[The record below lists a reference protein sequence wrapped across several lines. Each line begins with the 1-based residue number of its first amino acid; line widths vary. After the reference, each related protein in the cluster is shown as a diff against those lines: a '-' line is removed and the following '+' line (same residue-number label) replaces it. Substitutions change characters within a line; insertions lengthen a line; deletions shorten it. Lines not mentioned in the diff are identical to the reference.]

1 MAEDWRLIGL
11 LGLLLLSVCIPVD
24 AEVYTALAEMEELLE
39 TESVLINNLEGYI
52 RVQENKLSF
61 LKNKMD
67 DYQREHADASS
78 DITAYVSNPIN
89 AYLLTKR
96 LTTDWKQVENL
107 MEHDVGAEFVQNI
120 SQYRNIMKFPSE
132 EDLNGAAV
140 ALLRLQDTYQLD
152 TSSVARGKLNG
163 IQYST
168 AMSSDDCFELGRQS
182 YVNHDY
188 HHTVLWMNEAM
199 SRMLEEPSNHTQSF
213 TKADILEY
221 LAFSTYKE
229 GDIEVALTMT
239 NELLQLLPHH
249 ERANGNKRFY
259 EKEIAS
265 RVQLKKMKGDDGS
278 DEMPKSDLP
287 VAKSDAS
294 VYDMSERRS
303 YNMLCRGELKPSPRD
318 LRPLRCRYVTNNVPF
333 LRLGPLKLE
342 EAHKEPYIVIYHDA
356 MYDSEMDLIKRMARP
371 RFRRATVQNSITGA
385 LETAN
390 YRISKSA
397 WLKTEEDRVIGTV
410 VQRTAD
416 MTGLDMDSAEEL
428 QVVNY
433 GIGGHYEP
441 HFDFARKEE
450 KRAFEGLNLGNRI
463 ATVLFYMSDVEQG
476 GATVFTSLHTA
487 LVPRKGT
494 AAFWM
499 NLHRDGE
506 GDVRTRHAACPVLTG
521 TKWGMSWESI
531 RNSINPLINFDLPPP
546 KIVSNKWIHER
557 GQEFRRPCSM
567 DEDHG
572 EFAI

>member
-1 MAEDWRLIGL
+1 MSVDWQVLGGL
-11 LGLLLLSVCIPVD
+11 CLLLVGVAVNGEL
-24 AEVYTALAEMEELLE
+24 YTALAEMEELLE
-39 TESVLINNLEGYI
+39 TESVLITNLEGYI
-52 RVQENKLSF
+52 RVQEDKLSF

-67 DYQREHADASS
+67 EYQREHADAAS

-96 LTTDWKQVENL
+96 LTTDWRQVENL
-107 MEHDVGAEFVQNI
+107 MEHDVGTDFLQNLT
-120 SQYRNIMKFPSE
+120 QYRNVLKFPSD

-168 AMSSDDCFELGRQS
+168 EMSSDDCFELGRQS
-182 YVNHDY
+182 YVNNDY

-199 SRMLEEPSNHTQSF
+199 SRMLEEPLNQTQTF
-213 TKADILEY
+213 TRADVLEY

-229 GDIEVALTMT
+229 GNVESALVMT
-239 NELLQLLPHH
+239 NELLQLLPNH

-259 EKEIAS
+259 EKEIAH
-265 RVQLKKMKGDDGS
+265 QKEMKKMKGDDGT
-278 DEMPKSDLP
+278 DEMPVSDLP
-287 VAKSDAS
+287 VARSDTGELGVKERKS
-294 VYDMSERRS
+294 YE
-303 YNMLCRGELKPSPRD
+303 MLCRGELKPSPTYMRS
-318 LRPLRCRYVTNNVPF
+318 LRCRYVTNNVPF

-342 EAHKEPYIVIYHDA
+342 EAHKDPYIVIYHDA

-371 RFRRATVQNSITGA
+371 RFRRATVQNSVTGA

-397 WLKTEEDRVIGTV
+397 WLKTDEDSVIAKV

-416 MTGLDMDSAEEL
+416 MTGLDMESAEEL

-433 GIGGHYEP
+433 GIGGHYAP
-441 HFDFARKEE
+441 HFDFARREE

-476 GATVFTSLHTA
+476 GATVFTTLRTA
-487 LVPRKGT
+487 LWPKRGT

-506 GDVRTRHAACPVLTG
+506 GDKRTQHAACPVLTG
-521 TKWGMSWESI
+521 TKW
-531 RNSINPLINFDLPPP
+531 
-546 KIVSNKWIHER
+546 VSNKWIHER
-557 GQEFRRPCSM
+557 GQEFRRPCALN
-567 DEDHG
+567 EDSG
-572 EFAI
+572 DFAI

>member
-1 MAEDWRLIGL
+1 
-11 LGLLLLSVCIPVD
+11 
-24 AEVYTALAEMEELLE
+24 ME
-39 TESVLINNLEGYI
+39 TFFDFIS
-52 RVQENKLSF
+52 S
-61 LKNKMD
+61 KMD
-67 DYQREHADASS
+67 EYQREHADAAS

-96 LTTDWKQVENL
+96 LTTDWRQVENL
-107 MEHDVGAEFVQNI
+107 MEHDVGTDFLQNLT
-120 SQYRNIMKFPSE
+120 QYRNVLKFPSD

-168 AMSSDDCFELGRQS
+168 EMSSDDCFELGRQS
-182 YVNHDY
+182 YVNNDY

-199 SRMLEEPSNHTQSF
+199 SRMLEEPLNQTQTF
-213 TKADILEY
+213 TRADVLEY

-229 GDIEVALTMT
+229 GNVESALVMT
-239 NELLQLLPHH
+239 NELLQLLPNH

-259 EKEIAS
+259 EKEIAH
-265 RVQLKKMKGDDGS
+265 QKEMKKMKGDDGT
-278 DEMPKSDLP
+278 DEMPVSDLP
-287 VAKSDAS
+287 VARSDTGELGVKERKS
-294 VYDMSERRS
+294 YE
-303 YNMLCRGELKPSPRD
+303 MLCRGELKPSPTYMRS
-318 LRPLRCRYVTNNVPF
+318 LRCRYVTNNVPF

-342 EAHKEPYIVIYHDA
+342 EAHKDPYIVIYHDA

-371 RFRRATVQNSITGA
+371 RFRRATVQNSVTGA

-397 WLKTEEDRVIGTV
+397 WLKTDEDSVIAKV

-416 MTGLDMDSAEEL
+416 MTGLDMESAEEL

-433 GIGGHYEP
+433 GIGGHYAP
-441 HFDFARKEE
+441 HFDFARREE

-476 GATVFTSLHTA
+476 GATVFTTLRTA
-487 LVPRKGT
+487 LWPKRGT

-506 GDVRTRHAACPVLTG
+506 GDKRTQHAACPVLTG
-521 TKWGMSWESI
+521 TKW
-531 RNSINPLINFDLPPP
+531 
-546 KIVSNKWIHER
+546 VSNKWIHER
-557 GQEFRRPCSM
+557 GQEFRRPCALN
-567 DEDHG
+567 EDSG
-572 EFAI
+572 DFAI

>member
-1 MAEDWRLIGL
+1 MAADWRLMLL
-11 LGLLLLSVCIPVD
+11 LGVLLFVGGPVNG
-24 AEVYTALAEMEELLE
+24 EVYTALAEMEELLE
-39 TESVLINNLEGYI
+39 TESVLITNLEGYI
-52 RVQENKLSF
+52 RVQENKLNF

-67 DYQREHADASS
+67 EYQREHADASS

-96 LTTDWKQVENL
+96 LTTDWRQVENL
-107 MEHDVGAEFVQNI
+107 MEHDVGTDFVQNI
-120 SQYRNIMKFPSE
+120 TQYRNVLKFPSD

-168 AMSSDDCFELGRQS
+168 EMSSDDCFELGRQS
-182 YVNHDY
+182 YVNNDY
-188 HHTVLWMNEAM
+188 YHTVLWMNEAM
-199 SRMLEEPSNHTQSF
+199 ARMLEEPTNHTQSF

-229 GDIEVALTMT
+229 GNIESALTMT

-259 EKEIAS
+259 EKEIANQL
-265 RVQLKKMKGDDGS
+265 QLKKMKGDDGT

-287 VAKSDAS
+287 VAKSDPAIF
-294 VYDMSERRS
+294 DLTERRA
-303 YNMLCRGELKPSPRD
+303 YEMLCRGELKPSPSD

-342 EAHKEPYIVIYHDA
+342 EAHMDPYIVVFHDA
-356 MYDSEMDLIKRMARP
+356 MYDGEMDVIKRMARP
-371 RFRRATVQNSITGA
+371 RFRRATVQNSVTGA

-397 WLKTEEDRVIGTV
+397 WLKTHEDRVIETV

-450 KRAFEGLNLGNRI
+450 QRAFEGLNLGNRI

-487 LVPRKGT
+487 LFPKKGT

-521 TKWGMSWESI
+521 TKW
-531 RNSINPLINFDLPPP
+531 
-546 KIVSNKWIHER
+546 VSNKWIHER
-557 GQEFRRPCSM
+557 GQEFRRPCAL

>member
-1 MAEDWRLIGL
+1 MSADWRLLGGL
-11 LGLLLLSVCIPVD
+11 CLLLVGVAVNGEL
-24 AEVYTALAEMEELLE
+24 YTALAEMEELLE
-39 TESVLINNLEGYI
+39 TESVLITNLEGYI
-52 RVQENKLSF
+52 RVQEDKLSL

-67 DYQREHADASS
+67 EYQREHADAAS

-96 LTTDWKQVENL
+96 LTTDWRQVENL
-107 MEHDVGAEFVQNI
+107 MEHDVGTDFLQNLT
-120 SQYRNIMKFPSE
+120 QYRNVLKFPSD

-168 AMSSDDCFELGRQS
+168 EMSSDDCFELGRQS
-182 YVNHDY
+182 YVNNDY

-199 SRMLEEPSNHTQSF
+199 SRMLEEPLNQTQTF
-213 TKADILEY
+213 TRADVLEY

-229 GDIEVALTMT
+229 GNVESALVMT
-239 NELLQLLPHH
+239 NELLQLLPNH

-259 EKEIAS
+259 EKEIAH
-265 RVQLKKMKGDDGS
+265 QKEMKKMKGDDGT
-278 DEMPKSDLP
+278 DEMPVSDLP
-287 VAKSDAS
+287 VARSDTGELGVKERKS
-294 VYDMSERRS
+294 YE
-303 YNMLCRGELKPSPRD
+303 MLCRGELKPSPTYMRS
-318 LRPLRCRYVTNNVPF
+318 LRCRYVTNNVPF

-342 EAHKEPYIVIYHDA
+342 EAHKDPYIVIYHDA

-371 RFRRATVQNSITGA
+371 RFRRATVQNSVTGA

-397 WLKTEEDRVIGTV
+397 WLKTEEDSVIAKV

-416 MTGLDMDSAEEL
+416 MTGLDMESAEEL

-433 GIGGHYEP
+433 GIGGHYAP
-441 HFDFARKEE
+441 HFDFARREE

-476 GATVFTSLHTA
+476 GATVFTTLRTA
-487 LVPRKGT
+487 LWPKRGT

-506 GDVRTRHAACPVLTG
+506 GDKRTQHAACPVLTG
-521 TKWGMSWESI
+521 TKW
-531 RNSINPLINFDLPPP
+531 
-546 KIVSNKWIHER
+546 VSNKWIHER
-557 GQEFRRPCSM
+557 GQEFRRPCALN
-567 DEDHG
+567 EDSG
-572 EFAI
+572 DFAI

>member
-1 MAEDWRLIGL
+1 MAADWRLIGL
-11 LGLLLLSVCIPVD
+11 LSLSVLAVG

-39 TESVLINNLEGYI
+39 TESVLITNLEGYI
-52 RVQENKLSF
+52 REQENKLNF

-107 MEHDVGAEFVQNI
+107 MEHDVGTEFVQNI
-120 SQYRNIMKFPSE
+120 TQYRNILKFPSD

-168 AMSSDDCFELGRQS
+168 EMSSDDCFELGRQS

-199 SRMLEEPSNHTQSF
+199 ARMLEEPSNQTKSF

-229 GDIEVALTMT
+229 GNIEVALTMT
-239 NELLQLLPHH
+239 NELLKLLPHH

-259 EKEIAS
+259 EKEIANQQ
-265 RVQLKKMKGDDGS
+265 QLRKMKGDDGS

-287 VAKSDAS
+287 VAKSDPT
-294 VYDMSERRS
+294 VFDMTERKA
-303 YNMLCRGELKPSPRD
+303 YEMLCRGELKPSPAD

-342 EAHKEPYIVIYHDA
+342 EAHQEPYIVIYHDA
-356 MYDSEMDLIKRMARP
+356 MYDSEIELIKRMARP
-371 RFRRATVQNSITGA
+371 RFRRATVQNSVTGA

-397 WLKTEEDRVIGTV
+397 WLKTEEDHVIGTV

-487 LVPRKGT
+487 LFPKKGT

-521 TKWGMSWESI
+521 TKW
-531 RNSINPLINFDLPPP
+531 
-546 KIVSNKWIHER
+546 VSNKWIHER

-572 EFAI
+572 DFAI

>member
-1 MAEDWRLIGL
+1 MSADWRLLGGL
-11 LGLLLLSVCIPVD
+11 CLLLLLGVAVNG
-24 AEVYTALAEMEELLE
+24 ELYTALAEMEELFE
-39 TESVLINNLEGYI
+39 TESVLITNLEGYI
-52 RVQENKLSF
+52 RVQEDKLSF
-61 LKNKMD
+61 LKIKMD
-67 DYQREHADASS
+67 EYQREHADAAS

-96 LTTDWKQVENL
+96 LTTDWRQVENL
-107 MEHDVGAEFVQNI
+107 MEHDVGTDFLQNLT
-120 SQYRNIMKFPSE
+120 QYRNVLKFPSD

-168 AMSSDDCFELGRQS
+168 EMSSDDCFELGRQS
-182 YVNHDY
+182 YVNNDY

-199 SRMLEEPSNHTQSF
+199 SRMLEEPLNQTQTF
-213 TKADILEY
+213 TRADVLEY

-229 GDIEVALTMT
+229 GNVESALVMT
-239 NELLQLLPHH
+239 NELLQLLPNH

-259 EKEIAS
+259 EKEIAH
-265 RVQLKKMKGDDGS
+265 QKEMKKMKGDDGT
-278 DEMPKSDLP
+278 DEMPVSDLP
-287 VAKSDAS
+287 VARSDTGELGVKERKS
-294 VYDMSERRS
+294 YE
-303 YNMLCRGELKPSPRD
+303 MLCRGELKPSPTYMRS
-318 LRPLRCRYVTNNVPF
+318 LRCRYVTNNVPF

-342 EAHKEPYIVIYHDA
+342 EAHKDPYIVIYHDA

-397 WLKTEEDRVIGTV
+397 WLKTEEDSVIAKV

-416 MTGLDMDSAEEL
+416 MTGLDMESAEEL

-433 GIGGHYEP
+433 GIGGHYAP
-441 HFDFARKEE
+441 HFDFARREE

-476 GATVFTSLHTA
+476 GATVFTTLRTA
-487 LVPRKGT
+487 LWPKRGT

-506 GDVRTRHAACPVLTG
+506 GDKRTQHAACPVLTG
-521 TKWGMSWESI
+521 TKW
-531 RNSINPLINFDLPPP
+531 
-546 KIVSNKWIHER
+546 VSNKWIHER
-557 GQEFRRPCSM
+557 GQEFRRPCALN
-567 DEDHG
+567 EDSG
-572 EFAI
+572 DFAI

>member
-1 MAEDWRLIGL
+1 MAADWRLMFL
-11 LGLLLLSVCIPVD
+11 LGVLLLVGFPVNG
-24 AEVYTALAEMEELLE
+24 EVYTALAEMEELLE
-39 TESVLINNLEGYI
+39 TESALITNLEGYI
-52 RVQENKLSF
+52 RAQENKLNF

-67 DYQREHADASS
+67 EYQREHADASS

-96 LTTDWKQVENL
+96 LTTDWRQVENL
-107 MEHDVGAEFVQNI
+107 MEHDVGTDFVQNI
-120 SQYRNIMKFPSE
+120 TQYRNVLKFPSD

-168 AMSSDDCFELGRQS
+168 EMSSDDCFELGRQS

-188 HHTVLWMNEAM
+188 YHTVLWMNEAM
-199 SRMLEEPSNHTQSF
+199 ARMLEEPTNHTQSF
-213 TKADILEY
+213 TKADVLEY

-229 GDIEVALTMT
+229 GNIESALTMT

-265 RVQLKKMKGDDGS
+265 QLQLKKMKGDDGT

-287 VAKSDAS
+287 VAKSDPAIF
-294 VYDMSERRS
+294 DMTERRA
-303 YNMLCRGELKPSPRD
+303 YEMLCRGELKPSPTD

-342 EAHKEPYIVIYHDA
+342 EAHMEPYIVIYHDA
-356 MYDSEMDLIKRMARP
+356 MYDSEIDIIKRMARP
-371 RFRRATVQNSITGA
+371 RFRRATVQNSVTGA

-397 WLKTEEDRVIGTV
+397 WLKTHEDQVIETV

-450 KRAFEGLNLGNRI
+450 QRAFEGLNLGNRI
-463 ATVLFYMSDVEQG
+463 ATVLFYMSDVQQG

-487 LVPRKGT
+487 LFPRKGT

-521 TKWGMSWESI
+521 TKW
-531 RNSINPLINFDLPPP
+531 
-546 KIVSNKWIHER
+546 VSNKWIHER
-557 GQEFRRPCSM
+557 GQEFRRPCSL

>member
-1 MAEDWRLIGL
+1 MAADWRLMCL
-11 LGLLLLSVCIPVD
+11 LGVLLLVGAPVSG
-24 AEVYTALAEMEELLE
+24 EVFTALAEMEELLE
-39 TESVLINNLEGYI
+39 TESVLITNLEGYI
-52 RVQENKLSF
+52 RVQENKLNF

-67 DYQREHADASS
+67 EYQREHADASS
-78 DITAYVSNPIN
+78 DITGYVSNPIN

-96 LTTDWKQVENL
+96 LTTDWRQVENL
-107 MEHDVGAEFVQNI
+107 MEHDVGTDFVQNI
-120 SQYRNIMKFPSE
+120 TQYRSVLKFPSD

-168 AMSSDDCFELGRQS
+168 EMSSDDCFELGRQS

-188 HHTVLWMNEAM
+188 YHTVLWMNEAM
-199 SRMLEEPSNHTQSF
+199 ARMLEEPSNHTQSF

-229 GDIEVALTMT
+229 GNIESALTMT

-259 EKEIAS
+259 EKEIANQL
-265 RVQLKKMKGDDGS
+265 QLKKMKGDDGT

-287 VAKSDAS
+287 VAKSDPAIF
-294 VYDMSERRS
+294 DLTERRA
-303 YNMLCRGELKPSPRD
+303 YEMLCRGELKPSPSE

-342 EAHKEPYIVIYHDA
+342 EANMDPYIVIYHDA
-356 MYDSEMDLIKRMARP
+356 MYDSEIDVIKRMARP
-371 RFRRATVQNSITGA
+371 RFRRATVQNSVTGA

-397 WLKTEEDRVIGTV
+397 WLKTNEDRVVETV

-450 KRAFEGLNLGNRI
+450 QRAFEGLNLGNRI

-487 LVPRKGT
+487 LFPKKGT

-499 NLHRDGE
+499 NLHKDGE

-521 TKWGMSWESI
+521 TKW
-531 RNSINPLINFDLPPP
+531 
-546 KIVSNKWIHER
+546 VSNKWIHER
-557 GQEFRRPCSM
+557 GQEFRRPCSL

>member
-1 MAEDWRLIGL
+1 MAADWRLMLL
-11 LGLLLLSVCIPVD
+11 LGILLLVGGP
-24 AEVYTALAEMEELLE
+24 ANGEVYTALAEMEELLE
-39 TESVLINNLEGYI
+39 TESVLITNLEGYI
-52 RVQENKLSF
+52 RVQEDKLNF

-67 DYQREHADASS
+67 EYQREHSDASN

-96 LTTDWKQVENL
+96 LTTDWRQVENL
-107 MEHDVGAEFVQNI
+107 MEHDVGTDFLQNI
-120 SQYRNIMKFPSE
+120 TQYRSLLKFPSD

-168 AMSSDDCFELGRQS
+168 EMSSDDCFELGRQS

-188 HHTVLWMNEAM
+188 YHTVLWMNEAM
-199 SRMLEEPSNHTQSF
+199 ARMLEEPTNHTQSF

-229 GDIEVALTMT
+229 GNIESALTMT

-259 EKEIAS
+259 EKEIAQ
-265 RVQLKKMKGDDGS
+265 QLQLRKMKGDDGT

-287 VAKSDAS
+287 VAKSDPAIF
-294 VYDMSERRS
+294 DMTERRA
-303 YNMLCRGELKPSPRD
+303 YEMLCRGELKPSPSD
-318 LRPLRCRYVTNNVPF
+318 LRSLRCRYVTNRVPF

-342 EAHKEPYIVIYHDA
+342 EVHADPYIVIYHDA
-356 MYDSEMDLIKRMARP
+356 MYDSEIDLIKRMARP
-371 RFRRATVQNSITGA
+371 RFRRATVQNSVTGA

-397 WLKTEEDRVIGTV
+397 WLKTQEDRVIETV

-450 KRAFEGLNLGNRI
+450 ERAFEGINLGNRI

-487 LVPRKGT
+487 LFPKKGT

-499 NLHRDGE
+499 NLHRDGQ

-521 TKWGMSWESI
+521 TKW
-531 RNSINPLINFDLPPP
+531 
-546 KIVSNKWIHER
+546 VSNKWIHER
-557 GQEFRRPCSM
+557 GQEFRRPCALE
-567 DEDHG
+567 EDHG

>member
-1 MAEDWRLIGL
+1 MSVDWRLLGGL
-11 LGLLLLSVCIPVD
+11 CLLLVVVAVNGEL
-24 AEVYTALAEMEELLE
+24 YTALAEMEELLE
-39 TESVLINNLEGYI
+39 TESVLITNLEGYI
-52 RVQENKLSF
+52 RVQEDKLSL

-67 DYQREHADASS
+67 EYQREHADAAS

-96 LTTDWKQVENL
+96 LTTDWRQVENL
-107 MEHDVGAEFVQNI
+107 MEHDVGTDFLQNLT
-120 SQYRNIMKFPSE
+120 QYRNVLKFPSD

-168 AMSSDDCFELGRQS
+168 EMSSDDCFELGRQS
-182 YVNHDY
+182 YVNNDY

-199 SRMLEEPSNHTQSF
+199 SRMLEEPLNQTQTF
-213 TKADILEY
+213 TRADVLEY

-229 GDIEVALTMT
+229 GNVESALVMT
-239 NELLQLLPHH
+239 NELLQLLPNH

-259 EKEIAS
+259 EKEIAH
-265 RVQLKKMKGDDGS
+265 QKEMKKMKGDDGT
-278 DEMPKSDLP
+278 DEMPVSDLP
-287 VAKSDAS
+287 VARSDTGELGVKERKS
-294 VYDMSERRS
+294 YE
-303 YNMLCRGELKPSPRD
+303 MLCRGELKPSPTYMRS
-318 LRPLRCRYVTNNVPF
+318 LRCRYVTNNVPF

-342 EAHKEPYIVIYHDA
+342 EAHKDPYIVIYHDA

-371 RFRRATVQNSITGA
+371 RFRRATVQNSVTGA

-397 WLKTEEDRVIGTV
+397 WLKTEEDSVIAKV

-416 MTGLDMDSAEEL
+416 MTGLDMESAEEL

-433 GIGGHYEP
+433 GIGGHYAP
-441 HFDFARKEE
+441 HFDFARREE

-476 GATVFTSLHTA
+476 GATVFTTLRTA
-487 LVPRKGT
+487 LWPKRGT

-506 GDVRTRHAACPVLTG
+506 GDKRTQHAACPVLTG
-521 TKWGMSWESI
+521 TKW
-531 RNSINPLINFDLPPP
+531 
-546 KIVSNKWIHER
+546 VSNKWIHER
-557 GQEFRRPCSM
+557 GQEFRRPCALN
-567 DEDHG
+567 EDSG
-572 EFAI
+572 DFAI

>member
-1 MAEDWRLIGL
+1 MAADWRLMLL
-11 LGLLLLSVCIPVD
+11 LGILLLVGGP
-24 AEVYTALAEMEELLE
+24 ANGEVYTALAEMEELLE
-39 TESVLINNLEGYI
+39 TESVLITNLEGYI
-52 RVQENKLSF
+52 RVQEDKLNF

-67 DYQREHADASS
+67 EYQREHSDASH

-96 LTTDWKQVENL
+96 LTTDWRQVENL
-107 MEHDVGAEFVQNI
+107 MEHDVGTDFLQNI
-120 SQYRNIMKFPSE
+120 TQYRSLLKFPSD

-168 AMSSDDCFELGRQS
+168 EMSSDDCFELGRQS

-188 HHTVLWMNEAM
+188 YHTVLWMNEAM
-199 SRMLEEPSNHTQSF
+199 ARMLEEPTNHTQSF

-229 GDIEVALTMT
+229 GNIESALTMT

-259 EKEIAS
+259 EKEIAQ
-265 RVQLKKMKGDDGS
+265 QLQLRKMKGDDGT

-287 VAKSDAS
+287 VAKSDPAIF
-294 VYDMSERRS
+294 DMTERRA
-303 YNMLCRGELKPSPRD
+303 YEMLCRGELKPSPSD
-318 LRPLRCRYVTNNVPF
+318 LRSLRCRYVTNRVPF

-342 EAHKEPYIVIYHDA
+342 EVHADPYIVIYHDA
-356 MYDSEMDLIKRMARP
+356 MYDSEIDLIKRMARP
-371 RFRRATVQNSITGA
+371 RFRRATVQNSVTGA

-397 WLKTEEDRVIGTV
+397 WLKTQEDRVIETV

-450 KRAFEGLNLGNRI
+450 QRAFEGLNLGNRI

-487 LVPRKGT
+487 LFPKKGT

-499 NLHRDGE
+499 NLHRDGQ

-521 TKWGMSWESI
+521 TKW
-531 RNSINPLINFDLPPP
+531 
-546 KIVSNKWIHER
+546 VSNKWIHER
-557 GQEFRRPCSM
+557 GQEFRRPC
-567 DEDHG
+567 DLEEDHG